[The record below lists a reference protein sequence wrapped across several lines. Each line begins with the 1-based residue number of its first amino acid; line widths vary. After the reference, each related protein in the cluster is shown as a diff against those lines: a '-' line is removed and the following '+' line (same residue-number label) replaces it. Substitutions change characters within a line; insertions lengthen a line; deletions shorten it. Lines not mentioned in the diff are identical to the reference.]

1 MLSMFFLKIL
11 IFIYIH
17 IHTCIY
23 IFPGGSVVK
32 NPPASAEDAGSFQ
45 SQEDSLEK
53 VMAIHSNI
61 LAWEVPWTVE
71 TARLQPTELQKSDLT

>member
-1 MLSMFFLKIL
+1 M
-11 IFIYIH
+11 Y
-17 IHTCIY
+17 IY

-53 VMAIHSNI
+53 VMATHSNI

-71 TARLQPTELQKSDLT
+71 PARLQSMELQESDLT